1 MLMWVYSITRAQPL
15 TGRALSLL
23 RFCSRLVHKI
33 SQKPGPKTIPDVG
46 VLQISENMLK
56 YSL

>member
-23 RFCSRLVHKI
+23 RFLLTFSAQNLTKA
-33 SQKPGPKTIPDVG
+33 G
-46 VLQISENMLK
+46 LK
-56 YSL
+56 NYP